1 MTTISESVD
10 TLFAEAH
17 TAYSFSAAPVPDT
30 TLQQLYD
37 TVRWAPTAM
46 NSQPMRVAFV
56 RSADARADLVPHLA
70 PGNVDKV
77 NSAPVTAILA
87 YDEDWHEHL
96 PALQPY
102 AQNPHLAWQE
112 RERRL
117 PMAQF
122 NATLQAGYF
131 ILAARAHGLGAGP
144 MGGFDKAGVDATFF
158 PGGRWRSIL
167 LVNLGHPDEESF
179 RPRMPRLEFDEA
191 VRML

>member
-17 TAYSFSAAPVPDT
+17 TAYSFSAQPVSDA
-30 TLQQLYD
+30 TLQQVYD

-77 NSAPVTAILA
+77 NAAPVTAILA

-102 AQNPHLAWQE
+102 ATNPHLAWQE

-122 NATLQAGYF
+122 NAAIQAGYF
-131 ILAARAHGLGAGP
+131 ILGARAHGLAAGP
-144 MGGFDKAGVDATFF
+144 MGGFDKAGVDSTFF
-158 PGGRWRSIL
+158 PDGRWRSLL
-167 LVNLGHPDEESF
+167 LVNLGYAGDESF
-179 RPRMPRLEFDEA
+179 RARMPRLDFDQA
-191 VRML
+191 ARMF